1 MRPFKKILLIFWL
14 QWVFIAVFRLS
25 LAAASRAYSLAVVR
39 GLLITEP
46 SLVARHWLQGAQASV
61 VATPRLKSTGSV
73 VGAHRL
79 SRSVAR
85 GIVPDQGSNPVSCI
99 GRPILYHGVI
109 GEALP

>member
-1 MRPFKKILLIFWL
+1 MLCG
-14 QWVFIAVFRLS
+14 VFVAARGLS